1 MSEAPDIP
9 CAGSK
14 KPGAVAG
21 KFLYR
26 WFSLLVLLY
35 GLLGFL
41 FYLFLFLTNHKGMS
55 AVLPFRTLSKESLWV
70 WLFVFAVLHLVAF
83 SSGVLLL
90 ICNKVYGL
98 ILFFVGLPAI
108 LLANAIINNEVNYAS
123 WTVFGI
129 IGISLFF
136 LRRGLNF
143 IR

>member
-1 MSEAPDIP
+1 MNETPDIP
-9 CAGSK
+9 RAGSK
-14 KPGAVAG
+14 KIGAVAG

-41 FYLFLFLTNHKGMS
+41 FYLFLLLTSHKGMS
-55 AVLPFRTLSKESLWV
+55 AVLPFRTLSKDVLWI
-70 WLFVFAVLHLVAF
+70 WLFVFAAFHLVVF
-83 SSGVLLL
+83 SGGVLLL
-90 ICNKVYGL
+90 LYNKVYGL

-123 WTVFGI
+123 WAVFGI